1 MLWRANDHARHL
13 AVRTGT
19 AEPVLERHIMIAPRA
34 SSSLGSVSVA
44 MRAGTP
50 TFDPS
55 HTAEAATPAMTR
67 TAIRSM
73 ALAIKVP
80 PFHHGILRGRRIT
93 HAPHQPGQV
102 DPKRPAKPQSP

>member
-1 MLWRANDHARHL
+1 
-13 AVRTGT
+13 
-19 AEPVLERHIMIAPRA
+19 VLERHIMIAPRA

-55 HTAEAATPAMTR
+55 HTGGSSHSSDDTHGNPIDGACHQGSA
-67 TAIRSM
+67 
-73 ALAIKVP
+73 
-80 PFHHGILRGRRIT
+80 FHHGILRGRRIT
-93 HAPHQPGQV
+93 HAPHQPGEV